1 MAGYLRTTN
10 AQIFDSKLP
19 QLQAAAAVLR
29 SRPARGWL
37 QALRSAFGMSTTVLA
52 QRLGVSHPTVLSY
65 EKAELSGRIQLDTL
79 QRVADALDSEL
90 IVALVPRKPI
100 SETLR
105 ARAMEIAQQEVSAAV
120 QSMKLEDQEVTAADT
135 RAQLE
140 LMVENMVREPKKLW
154 R

>member
-1 MAGYLRTTN
+1 MPDYLRTTN
-10 AQIFDSKLP
+10 SQILDRKLP
-19 QLQAAAAVLR
+19 ELQLAAAVLR
-29 SRPARGWL
+29 SRPAKGWI
-37 QALRSAFGMSTTVLA
+37 QALRSGLGMSATVLA

-79 QRVADALDSEL
+79 RRVADALDSEL
-90 IVALVPRKPI
+90 IVALVPRKAI
-100 SETLR
+100 GETLR
-105 ARAMEIAQQEVSAAV
+105 ARAMEIAQQEVSATV
-120 QSMKLEDQEVTAADT
+120 QSMRLEDQDVTAADT

>member
-1 MAGYLRTTN
+1 MPEPLRTTN
-10 AQIFDSKLP
+10 AQIFDRKLSE
-19 QLQAAAAVLR
+19 LQAAAAVLR
-29 SRPARGWL
+29 SRPARGWI
-37 QALRSAFGMSTTVLA
+37 QALRSALGMSATVLA

-79 QRVADALDSEL
+79 QRVADALDCEL
-90 IVALVPRKPI
+90 VVALVPRKPI
-100 SETLR
+100 GETLR
-105 ARAMEIAQQEVSAAV
+105 ARAREIAQQEVGATV
-120 QSMKLEDQEVTAADT
+120 LSMRLEAQEVTAADT